1 MSVRVG
7 RKTVSMSARLNNV
20 SVYLSVCLYLELCKC
35 LFVCM
40 YVCMYASQS
49 IYVIISDG
57 YGQPKLTPSQI
68 SKIPVPVAFTPYKHK
83 HRSTI
88 QMDLSQTS
96 RIPVSVAL
104 SPVSPSK
111 DPSQSKAMACNQ
123 IWLFADFLESGANR
137 VESRFDPLGSL

>member
-1 MSVRVG
+1 
-7 RKTVSMSARLNNV
+7 
-20 SVYLSVCLYLELCKC
+20 
-35 LFVCM
+35 M

-68 SKIPVPVAFTPYKHK
+68 SKIPVPGAFTPDK

-96 RIPVSVAL
+96 RIPVSIAL
-104 SPVSPSK
+104 SPVSPSY

-123 IWLFADFLESGANR
+123 FWLLADFLESGANR
-137 VESRFDPLGSL
+137 VESRFDPVGSLAVKSCSHQTQFRQNYLFSYS